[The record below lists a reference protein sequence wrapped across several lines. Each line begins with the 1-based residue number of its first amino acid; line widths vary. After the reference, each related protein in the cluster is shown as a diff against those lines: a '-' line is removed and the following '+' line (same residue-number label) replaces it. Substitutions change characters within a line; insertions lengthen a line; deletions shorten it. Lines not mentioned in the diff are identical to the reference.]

1 MFISKL
7 INNNVV
13 SVIENDT
20 EKIVSPLEGKVLK
33 LDEIKDQAFASG
45 ALGKGVAIEPTN
57 GKVVSPVN
65 GTVSMIFGTNHAVG
79 ITSDNGVEILIHIG
93 MDTVSLDGKGFTAHV
108 KNGDKV
114 KVGQLLIEADLEVI
128 KNAGLETVTP
138 VVITNSDDVL
148 DVISNDKKDV
158 NLEEDLL
165 TIMF

>member
-57 GKVVSPVN
+57 GKVVSPV
-65 GTVSMIFGTNHAVG
+65 
-79 ITSDNGVEILIHIG
+79 
-93 MDTVSLDGKGFTAHV
+93 
-108 KNGDKV
+108 KV
-114 KVGQLLIEADLEVI
+114 Q
-128 KNAGLETVTP
+128 
-138 VVITNSDDVL
+138 
-148 DVISNDKKDV
+148 
-158 NLEEDLL
+158 
-165 TIMF
+165 FQ